1 MDGRIMNVRYLLD
14 VSTPEQNA
22 GKVGDIRE
30 LDEHVALI
38 LIAGGYV
45 VEHVVEEKKSG
56 KVSDKRK
63 DS

>member
-1 MDGRIMNVRYLLD
+1 MNVRYLLD

-22 GKVGDIRE
+22 GKAGDIRE
-30 LDEHVALI
+30 LDENVALI

>member
-1 MDGRIMNVRYLLD
+1 MNVRYLLD

-30 LDEHVALI
+30 LDENVALI

>member
-1 MDGRIMNVRYLLD
+1 MNVRYLLD

-56 KVSDKRK
+56 KVSDKR
-63 DS
+63 